1 MFMDTTTEFCSSV
14 DVSASAGTALVGN
27 QIDLGSA
34 GINVGMGQ
42 PLYLVIRPN
51 VEIITGGVA
60 GTIQFVLAS
69 DSTAVIDT
77 ATSTRHLIS
86 PEYVTDDS
94 AANDD
99 QLNINGYLY
108 MGAIPSDTT
117 YEQFL
122 GILVV
127 TGTTATV
134 AGSIDAYLTLDP
146 SGWKS
151 YPDAVN

>member
-1 MFMDTTTEFCSSV
+1 
-14 DVSASAGTALVGN
+14 
-27 QIDLGSA
+27 
-34 GINVGMGQ
+34 
-42 PLYLVIRPN
+42 
-51 VEIITGGVA
+51 
-60 GTIQFVLAS
+60 
-69 DSTAVIDT
+69 
-77 ATSTRHLIS
+77 
-86 PEYVTDDS
+86 
-94 AANDD
+94 
-99 QLNINGYLY
+99 